1 MPALREQQCQRIP
14 KGTAPL
20 TMDAACV
27 LLAEIN
33 SEWKID
39 SSVKTLQRTYSF
51 KNFYETMAFVN
62 ALAWIAHQAD
72 HHPDLAVAYK
82 HCVVTYS
89 THDVKGL
96 SHNDF
101 VCAAKI
107 DHLVAG

>member
-1 MPALREQQCQRIP
+1 MQPLYEQQCQRIQ
-14 KGTAPL
+14 KGTAAL
-20 TMDAACV
+20 TTDAARA

-33 SEWKID
+33 SEWKIEA
-39 SSVKTLQRTYSF
+39 STKTIQRTYSF

-72 HHPDLAVAYK
+72 HHPDLAIAYK

-89 THDVKGL
+89 THDVQGL
-96 SHNDF
+96 SPNDF

-107 DHLVAG
+107 DRLVTG